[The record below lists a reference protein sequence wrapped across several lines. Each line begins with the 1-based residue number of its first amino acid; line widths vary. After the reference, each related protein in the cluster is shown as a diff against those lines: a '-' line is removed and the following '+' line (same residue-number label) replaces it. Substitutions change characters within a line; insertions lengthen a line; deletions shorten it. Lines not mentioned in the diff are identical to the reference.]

1 MNRDRVVELFTKLC
15 RINSPSGEENEM
27 AQFVTGFLMGLG
39 LPVVKDDAGN
49 LIATL
54 PASEGYEG
62 SPRIFFCAH
71 LDTVEPNPNLN
82 IKIEGGVIRTDGT
95 SILGADDKAGV
106 CAILEA
112 IRIVVEKNIPHKQ
125 IQLLFTVGEEAG
137 MVGARNLNHNLM
149 DSDFGYV
156 LDSDPPVGTIVF
168 KTPTTYSMEVR
179 IIGKEAHAGVE
190 PERGVSAIQI
200 AAYAIRDMRLG
211 RIDAET
217 TANIGSIHGGQVT
230 NVVCPEV
237 VLTAEAR
244 SLDREKVKEQV
255 AHMKECFEQAAKNF
269 GGKVNIKTNLSY
281 EGYAHNWEEPC
292 VRVIQAAL
300 KKLGWNNPEIREICG
315 GSDANILNKM
325 GLRSCVLGVAMQNI
339 HTHKEL
345 VLIEDLVRSVE
356 LVLAIIESA
365 RDYEEGSHTSQ
376 GSQAGASTGS
386 TTSARGQKS
395 EEGQVSS
402 QQSNRQ
408 P

>member
-1 MNRDRVVELFTKLC
+1 
-15 RINSPSGEENEM
+15 
-27 AQFVTGFLMGLG
+27 
-39 LPVVKDDAGN
+39 
-49 LIATL
+49 
-54 PASEGYEG
+54 
-62 SPRIFFCAH
+62 
-71 LDTVEPNPNLN
+71 
-82 IKIEGGVIRTDGT
+82 
-95 SILGADDKAGV
+95 
-106 CAILEA
+106 
-112 IRIVVEKNIPHKQ
+112 
-125 IQLLFTVGEEAG
+125 
-137 MVGARNLNHNLM
+137 
-149 DSDFGYV
+149 
-156 LDSDPPVGTIVF
+156 
-168 KTPTTYSMEVR
+168 
-179 IIGKEAHAGVE
+179 
-190 PERGVSAIQI
+190 
-200 AAYAIRDMRLG
+200 
-211 RIDAET
+211 
-217 TANIGSIHGGQVT
+217 
-230 NVVCPEV
+230 VVCPEV